1 MSYNV
6 ILEETIMQ
14 KDIPATAGSK
24 MLESFISPIDATV
37 VTRLKDTDMKIVGRY
52 AFSEFGISGLFRD
65 YQDNELAKALE
76 NADVMLCNDFTG
88 AIAKAAKSCGMYY
101 IQPKYGTVSR
111 YGLIPSVCSL
121 DQIGVL
127 CKDLDIG
134 QKVLEIISGHDLKDG
149 IMNPD
154 EMKVCHSGDSPE
166 FPRHCG
172 LDPQSPTTEVIIQG
186 IPVPLS
192 ETLQVRNDK
201 NLQKQ
206 IKQIICCAEFMG
218 NMSRYDG
225 VKYGYRAKDYKDLTE
240 MYTKSRTEAFGEDVK
255 LAILIGA
262 MVLSSENYDR
272 YYDKARKLII
282 ND

>member
-1 MSYNV
+1 MPFNV
-6 ILEETIMQ
+6 ILEESIMQ

-37 VTRLKDTDMKIVGRY
+37 VTRLKATDIKIVGRY
-52 AFSEFGISGLFRD
+52 AFSEFGISGLFRE
-65 YQDNELAKALE
+65 YQEKKLTKALE

-88 AIAKAAKSCGMYY
+88 AIAKATKSCGMFY

-127 CKDLDIG
+127 CKDLDVG
-134 QKVLEIISGHDLKDG
+134 QKVLEIISGYDPKDG

-154 EMKVCHSGDSPE
+154 ENAQARDEEKPPHSD
-166 FPRHCG
+166 
-172 LDPQSPTTEVIIQG
+172 I
-186 IPVPLS
+186 
-192 ETLQVRNDK
+192 
-201 NLQKQ
+201 QKQ

-255 LAILIGA
+255 LAIMIGA